1 MKTLPWD
8 RGACVTELRE
18 RIWHHLSPA
27 ARPEQQVLEALALL
41 QLPSE
46 DVAKLGRVHFL
57 LSKEVGA
64 LVESLPGLARRM
76 ATTTSAEEEWSAE
89 RIRGPIQWSKTFA
102 ARAATGSPNMY
113 VTAPAHRAYQTPEN
127 ELLAFVLD
135 AVVTT
140 SRRSGWYGRAAEEAG
155 RLVQER
161 VSSVE
166 KWLQSRSLLEVERR
180 PPTPRS
186 IRRVRSGRH
195 RRRYSSVLDAHRVF
209 TQLVARRDYAAVR
222 DAVEQHALVTRED
235 ATLFELLCTFKF
247 VDALKGCG
255 WSVIPFR
262 LFGGHLRLSATRGS
276 NEKLEVWYQG
286 IPAGLGNPSIYRDV
300 LKAHGIGGA
309 ARLVPDLVVHR
320 QGGAGDRW
328 LLVEMKLG
336 IKRSVTDSAR
346 AALSDLLA
354 YRRAFQHALK
364 DNPLPYGLGIAW
376 GEDLAPSD
384 SEVMLVSQDRL
395 KEALT
400 AVLG

>member
-8 RGACVTELRE
+8 RDACVTELRE

-27 ARPEQQVLEALALL
+27 AKPEQQVLEALALL
-41 QLPSE
+41 QLPPE

-64 LVESLPGLARRM
+64 LVDSLPGLVRRM

-113 VTAPAHRAYQTPEN
+113 VTAPAYRAYQTPEN
-127 ELLAFVLD
+127 ELLAFVMD

-155 RLVQER
+155 RVVQDR
-161 VSSVE
+161 VSEVE

-180 PPTPRS
+180 PPTSRS
-186 IRRVRSGRH
+186 IRRVSSGRH
-195 RRRYSSVLDAHRVF
+195 TRRYAPVLEAHRVF
-209 TQLVARRDYAAVR
+209 NQLVARRDYKAIR
-222 DAVEQHALVTRED
+222 ETVEEHALVTRED

-247 VDALKGCG
+247 VDALVGCG
-255 WSVIPFR
+255 WSVSPFR
-262 LFGGHLRLSATRGS
+262 LFGGHLRLSGTRGS
-276 NEKLEVWYQG
+276 NERLDVWYQG
-286 IPAGLGNPSIYRDV
+286 VPNGLGHPSIYRDV
-300 LKAHGIGGA
+300 LKAHGIGGS
-309 ARLVPDLVVHR
+309 ARLVPDMVVRR

-328 LLVEMKLG
+328 LLVEAKLG

-354 YRRAFQHALK
+354 YRRAFHHALK
-364 DNPLPYGLGIAW
+364 ENPLPYGLGIAW
-376 GEDLAPSD
+376 GQDLSPNDA
-384 SEVMLVSQDRL
+384 EVMLVSPDRL